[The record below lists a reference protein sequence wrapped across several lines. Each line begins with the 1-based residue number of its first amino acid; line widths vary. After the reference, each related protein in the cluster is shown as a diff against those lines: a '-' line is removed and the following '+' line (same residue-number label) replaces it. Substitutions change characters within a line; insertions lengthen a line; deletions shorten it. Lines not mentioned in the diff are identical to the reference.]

1 MSWYPGGACDGSRV
15 RELGIGFTGPQVDPI
30 PNFLSLS
37 VQQRAQGAAGPM
49 EGTPS
54 RAAASALLPVL
65 SYVSV
70 SVSLP
75 GLVGLARLAVL
86 PQISI
91 LP

>member
-1 MSWYPGGACDGSRV
+1 
-15 RELGIGFTGPQVDPI
+15 
-30 PNFLSLS
+30 
-37 VQQRAQGAAGPM
+37 M